1 MTGPDPRHD
10 PVELGALA
18 LGLLAPEQAHA
29 VQRHLTGCAMC
40 RREYEELTEMTGAL
54 GELPPEAFLDGPP
67 DGDLVLRRTLRQIRT
82 ETGARRRRRVL
93 SMVAAAAV
101 VVAAIAGGGVAI
113 GRASVPLVPPPG
125 SAVGAVMLA
134 GTGPDGVT
142 MHATLGPAS
151 SWVRLTASVAG
162 IPAGQRCKIVVVAR
176 DGSQEVA
183 GSWVVSGAP
192 GGVTLDG
199 SAAIALS
206 DVAAVAVQNEAGKEF
221 VRAVV

>member
-1 MTGPDPRHD
+1 MKGPDPRHD

-18 LGLLAPEQAHA
+18 LGLLSPEQARA

-40 RREYEELTEMTGAL
+40 RREYEELTEMTGML

-67 DGDLVLRRTLRQIRT
+67 DGDLVLQRTLRQIRA
-82 ETGARRRRRVL
+82 ETSAQRRRRLL
-93 SMVAAAAV
+93 SVVAAAAV

-134 GTGPDGVT
+134 GSGPGGAT
-142 MHATLGPAS
+142 MRATLGPAA

-162 IPAGQRCKIVVVAR
+162 IPAGERCRIMVVAR
-176 DGSQEVA
+176 DGSEEVA

-192 GGVTLDG
+192 AGVTLEG
-199 SAAIALS
+199 SAAVALS
-206 DVAAVAVQNEAGKEF
+206 DVAAVSVQNEDGKEF